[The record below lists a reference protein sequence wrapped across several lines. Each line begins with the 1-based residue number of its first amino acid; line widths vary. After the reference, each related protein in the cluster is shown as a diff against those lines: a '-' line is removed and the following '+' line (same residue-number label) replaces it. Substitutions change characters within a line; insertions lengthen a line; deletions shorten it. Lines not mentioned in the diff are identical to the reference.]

1 MKKHK
6 QLFPL
11 LLLML
16 GITAVL
22 SACSGGGRD
31 LTGMVK
37 VVYELE
43 GGIYQNCDR
52 AVTQYYERGD
62 GAVLATDPETL
73 SKRQITRS
81 GYTLEGWYREKAV
94 SGENVTYSGKWSF
107 KTDKVPEDGLTLYA
121 RWVRDIRYTYE
132 VCYLDDDGN
141 TVVLDSY
148 DTDAGK
154 PFNSY
159 YAALFGKLRTGYT
172 ALDGV
177 YDKDGNEWDA
187 SFTHPGGDK
196 DTAVQVYLHFIKGT
210 YKLVRNANELLSAKT
225 QNIYLV
231 NDIDFEGGSFSGFES
246 YRGTIEGNGHVIKNF
261 RLSYDNTKSGL
272 VSDPDLSDEGGLL
285 RIGIFRELSGATLR
299 NVSFTDFTID
309 VNVGYPATKTIII
322 APLAVKA
329 ANTVLENVSVS
340 GSCTVTKLPDRLD
353 RESLRISEGAIY
365 YLPEGDSTDTSSVT
379 VTFTVADSAAK

>member
-1 MKKHK
+1 MKKAKH
-6 QLFPL
+6 LFPL
-11 LLLML
+11 LLMFL
-16 GITAVL
+16 GIVAML

-73 SKRQITRS
+73 SKRSITRS
-81 GYTLEGWYREKAV
+81 GYTLEGWYRKKTV
-94 SGENVTYSGKWSF
+94 SGEDVTYSEKWNF
-107 KTDKVPEDGLTLYA
+107 ATDKVPEDGLTLYA

-148 DTDAGK
+148 ETDAGK

-159 YAALFGKLRTGYT
+159 YANLFGKLRTGYT

-177 YDKDGNEWDA
+177 YDRDGGEWDS
-187 SFTHPGGDK
+187 SFTHPGGDE

-210 YKLVRNANELLSAKT
+210 YKLVHNVNELMTAKT

-231 NDIDFEGGSFSGFES
+231 NDIDFEGGSFSGFDS

-272 VSDPDLSDEGGLL
+272 VNDPDLSDEGGLL

-299 NVSFTDFTID
+299 NLSFTDFTID

-329 ANTVLENVSVS
+329 ENTVLENVSVS
-340 GSCTVTKLPDRLD
+340 GSYTVTKLPDSLD
-353 RESLRISEGAIY
+353 RESLRISENAIY
-365 YLPEGDSTDTSSVT
+365 YLPGGDSTDLSSVT
-379 VTFTVADSAAK
+379 VTFTATDSTAE

>member
-1 MKKHK
+1 M
-6 QLFPL
+6 
-11 LLLML
+11 
-16 GITAVL
+16 
-22 SACSGGGRD
+22 
-31 LTGMVK
+31 
-37 VVYELE
+37 
-43 GGIYQNCDR
+43 
-52 AVTQYYERGD
+52 
-62 GAVLATDPETL
+62 
-73 SKRQITRS
+73 
-81 GYTLEGWYREKAV
+81 
-94 SGENVTYSGKWSF
+94 
-107 KTDKVPEDGLTLYA
+107 
-121 RWVRDIRYTYE
+121 
-132 VCYLDDDGN
+132 CYLDDDGN

-231 NDIDFEGGSFSGFES
+231 NDIDFEGGSFGGFEI

-340 GSCTVTKLPDRLD
+340 GSYTVTKLPDRLD

-379 VTFTVADSAAK
+379 VTFTVADSAAE